1 MSKFGFCLGRVLLL
15 LSCWAALLSGASALP
30 NNVQI
35 QSDHPIAG
43 PDGKTCLAV
52 DRSRRI
58 DLARPAVQ
66 PRSGRPAKPLT
77 DTYFAIVIAPCAALP
92 AEYPSSWTFTDTREM
107 RITVDG
113 ASYCLSARL
122 MANFVPLLDPYLKAF
137 GADQPGSS
145 FAYLAKDLR
154 PNGIPNLERL
164 RRTSNLVAASCGQKE
179 GYDFWHYDD
188 QNGMLSTSADT
199 DDLGARGSLCLT
211 IHADWSVKPTRFQA
225 MMPVGLYV
233 CPPGATRGTRNNVIS
248 QQRWKLSSGLELLP
262 TYKVADP
269 REYFDGAGG
278 LPIVGPMGRCLT
290 GEPATALVVTSD
302 CDGRIEQQW
311 RSSGHQIRLGSTADC
326 LTRTREGPATLKPCT
341 QSPEQAWDYV
351 VADPTP
357 NPRWQGGDVYARIY
371 PAGNS
376 ALCLVVRLDPFVDP
390 MQQRNPVAIAGCGTV
405 LPRQTSWFRTERI
418 KTISLAIVRVADDD
432 GSNAAMGTATEDA
445 VKKSA
450 VGYAANLSHHFLSL
464 GVRFV
469 FDPET
474 GYRQLNSSAAN
485 RIGNGS
491 PFLQPE
497 SREPNLALAPLVGHQ
512 FYGRMPTVV
521 VGKAGGGASWGAYL
535 EFDPA
540 RNIIPIERKPS
551 VTPKTF
557 DQLSRDKAGLRM
569 ASTLIREAAV
579 SASWFSSSHYA
590 HEAGHYFGLYHTFS
604 PDPYADT
611 PEDTKGGDFWK
622 EMGVTVCGNPR
633 SVTVEGKTFTP
644 DRINN
649 QGYFGCLFGRSSNA
663 FSPMQLGYMNWML
676 EHQLNRYPL
685 VACQPL
691 AAYDANRLECE
702 SSESLLICQ
711 QNAAFFKR
719 TGGPN
724 LICEPGGNHSRT
736 MARYLRTPAVRHL
749 LQGTGAGRAVLTQLL
764 GAQSRT
770 KVNFETLA
778 VALIGN
784 RNLAVTV
791 ALNTRFAEL
800 EAALKGKT
808 PGSSEAA
815 FSVSSQPLAPPVI
828 RMIEGFAPTV
838 FTEGFITNLPALLEP

>member
-1 MSKFGFCLGRVLLL
+1 MPKFGFCLERALLL
-15 LSCWAALLSGASALP
+15 IACWLAPLSGASALP

-43 PDGKTCLAV
+43 LNGKTCLAV

-58 DLARPAVQ
+58 DLARVSMQ
-66 PRSGRPAKPLT
+66 PRSGIPAKPVT
-77 DTYFAIVIAPCAALP
+77 DTYFAIVIAPCAAPP

-122 MANFVPLLDPYLKAF
+122 MENFVPLLEPYLKAF

-145 FAYLAKDLR
+145 FAYIAKDLR
-154 PNGIPNLERL
+154 PNGTPNLDRL
-164 RRTSNLVAASCGQKE
+164 RRTSNLVAASCRQKE

-188 QNGMLSTSADT
+188 LNGMLSTSADT

-211 IHADWSVKPTRFQA
+211 IHADWSVRPTRFQA

-233 CPPGATRGTRNNVIS
+233 CPPGAARGTRNNVVS
-248 QQRWKLSSGLELLP
+248 QQQWKLSSGLEFLP
-262 TYKVADP
+262 TYKAADP
-269 REYFDGAGG
+269 GQYFDGTEG

-302 CDGRIEQQW
+302 CDGRSEQQW
-311 RSSGHQIRLGSTADC
+311 RSSGAQIRLGSTANC

-357 NPRWQGGDVYARIY
+357 NPRWQGGDVYARIF
-371 PAGNS
+371 PTGNS
-376 ALCLVVRLDPFVDP
+376 NLCLVVRLDPFVDP
-390 MQQRNPVAIAGCGTV
+390 MQQRNPVAVAGCETV

-418 KTISLAIVRVADDD
+418 KTIALGIVRVADDD
-432 GSNAAMGTATEDA
+432 GTNAAMGTATEEA

-450 VGYAANLSHHFLSL
+450 VGYAANLSRHFLSL

-474 GYRQLNSSAAN
+474 GYRQLNNSAAN

-491 PFLQPE
+491 AFLHPE
-497 SREPNLALAPLVGHQ
+497 SPEPNLALTPVVGHE
-512 FYGRMPTVV
+512 FYGRMSIVV
-521 VGKAGGGASWGAYL
+521 VGKAGGGAAWGANL
-535 EFDPA
+535 DFDPA
-540 RNIIPIERKPS
+540 RNIIPITRKS
-551 VTPKTF
+551 SINPKTF
-557 DQLSRDKAGLRM
+557 DQLARDRAGLKM
-569 ASTLIREAAV
+569 ASTLIREGAV

-611 PEDTKGGDFWK
+611 PEDTKGGDAWK
-622 EMGVTVCGNPR
+622 QMGITVCGNPR
-633 SVTVEGKTFTP
+633 SVTIEDKTFTP
-644 DRINN
+644 DRTNSE
-649 QGYFGCLFGRSSNA
+649 GYFGCLFGRSSNA
-663 FSPMQLGYMNWML
+663 FSPMQLGYMHWML

-702 SSESLLICQ
+702 SSESLSICL

-736 MARYLRTPAVRHL
+736 IARFLRTPAVRHL
-749 LQGTGAGRAVLTQLL
+749 LLATGTGKAVLNRLS
-764 GAQSRT
+764 GAQSRGR
-770 KVNFETLA
+770 VNVEALA
-778 VALIGN
+778 TALIGN
-784 RNLAVTV
+784 RNLAVTM

-800 EAALKGKT
+800 EAALKAKN

-815 FSVSSQPLAPPVI
+815 FSVSSPALAPPAIRVI
-828 RMIEGFAPTV
+828 DGFAPTV
-838 FTEGFITNLPALLEP
+838 FTEGFIANLPALLEP